1 LKEVN
6 DLLYG
11 WWGKM
16 MVVDLSK
23 GSIDKEEIDEKVL
36 KKYIGGRGLGA
47 YLFVQHTRDPNV
59 DPLSEKNPIILT
71 VGPLTAT
78 PSPTA
83 GRANMTSRSPLS
95 LTIMDSNIGGT
106 FGALMK
112 MAGYDAVV
120 ITGKSPEPV
129 YLYFDDER
137 VEILPAKDLWGKG
150 NKEVTKILKERHGK
164 RASVLSIGRAGENLV
179 RISAVMNNGE
189 RAFGRGGAGAIWGSK
204 KLKAI
209 VTNGGKQQPLIHS
222 PEDFKYFRYE
232 ANKLIVTHPVTSKVF
247 NPLGTIGII
256 RMINAFQ
263 ILGTRNFQDNHFEGA
278 EKISGETLQRTYL
291 VRKDACWGCPIMCG
305 RISKIDG
312 KEGAGPE
319 FETTWALGSNL
330 GIDDLKTVT
339 LANFLANDLGI
350 DTISLG
356 SVVAFAMEATE
367 KGVFDFGIRFG
378 EADKILEFIE
388 SIGLR
393 RGFGDIL
400 AEGVKRASEK
410 VGGKEFAMH
419 VKGLEIPAY
428 DPRGTQGMG
437 LVYAT
442 SNRGACHLRGGLS
455 VTFEVY
461 GVPRRIDRLEVLGKG
476 THVARSQDA
485 GAVIDSL
492 IVCRFAT
499 MATSLHHWVRLYNAV
514 TGESITASELQRIG
528 ERIYNLERMINLKLG
543 FTGKDDTLPQRFL
556 KEAKKIADKGEFVV
570 DLDTMLKEYYEYR
583 KWDENGIPTKEKLK
597 ELDLEVDIPWL

>member
-1 LKEVN
+1 M
-6 DLLYG
+6 LYG

>member
-1 LKEVN
+1 M
-6 DLLYG
+6 LYG

-23 GSIDKEEIDEKVL
+23 GSIDKGEIDEKVL
-36 KKYIGGRGLGA
+36 RKYIGGRGLGA
-47 YLFVQHTRDPNV
+47 YLFVQHTKDPNV
-59 DPLSEKNPIILT
+59 DPLGEKNPIILT

-95 LTIMDSNIGGT
+95 LTIMDTNIGGT

-112 MAGYDAVV
+112 MAGYDAIV

-137 VEILPAKDLWGKG
+137 VEILPAEDLWGKD
-150 NKEVTKILKERHGK
+150 NEEVTKILKERHGK
-164 RASVLSIGRAGENLV
+164 RASILSIGRAGENLV
-179 RISAVMNNGE
+179 RISTVMNNGE

-209 VTNGGKQQPLIHS
+209 VTNGGKQRPLIHS

-263 ILGTRNFQDNHFEGA
+263 ILGTRNFQDNHFEGV

-305 RISKIDG
+305 RISKIES

-378 EADKILEFIE
+378 EADKLLEFIE

-393 RGFGDIL
+393 KGVGDIL
-400 AEGVKRASEK
+400 AEGVKRASER

-514 TGESITASELQRIG
+514 TGESITASELQRMG
-528 ERIYNLERMINLKLG
+528 ERIYNLERMINVKLG

-556 KEAKKIADKGEFVV
+556 KEAKKIASKGEFVV

>member
-1 LKEVN
+1 MKEVN